1 MAFSTL
7 PLDVVGKTTLSAAG
21 SGTVTLGPSSRL
33 QNWHVT
39 SASVQVSTNTL
50 EPTAILYNSNR
61 GSKIG
66 GTYTGSNDT
75 TDLDIT
81 IRNGFIICDWSG
93 GDAGATAFLYLSGSI
108 IIGG

>member
-1 MAFSTL
+1 MAYSTL
-7 PLDVVGKTTLSAAG
+7 PLDVVGKVVLDASGA
-21 SGTVTLGPSSRL
+21 GTVQLGPSSRL

-39 SASVQVSTNTL
+39 SASVQVSSNTL
-50 EPTAILYNSNR
+50 EPIALLYNSTR

-81 IRNGFIICDWSG
+81 IRNGFIICDWTG
-93 GDAGATAFLYLSGSI
+93 GDAGATAFLYISGSI